1 MAENFWFN
9 RMAEHWSIPERLDL
23 VEHVRRAKLQVVQV
37 GTFGPMFYSLADDPE
52 VNRHWVGMPLVGVR
66 ENLACASELI
76 PQIQEAG
83 ARVVGQM
90 SMAWNYGNH
99 EEGKGLFGAW
109 EKIWT
114 EDLLGAAPCASA
126 EDTQQRLTDGALR
139 RWDIEGRPYLTYSG
153 CMCNPHWLATLKP
166 MVKKAIELGIDGF
179 NVHHNFENFCHCTYC
194 RDYVQDKLQEVFD
207 PADLRRIFRRH
218 DLSEVTDLLAPSAEC
233 PAGSGT
239 TVSANRQPCNPPASQ
254 RGFGRNIHRARSL
267 TKARTS
273 S

>member
-9 RMAEHWSIPERLDL
+9 RMAEHWSIPQRLDL

-52 VNRHWVGMPLVGVR
+52 VDRHWVGMPLVGIR
-66 ENLACASELI
+66 ENLACAAALI

-99 EEGKGLFGAW
+99 ETRHGLFGAW
-109 EKIWT
+109 ERIWT
-114 EDLLGAAPCASA
+114 QDLLGAAPCPSA
-126 EDTQQRLTDGALR
+126 EDTQQRVADGSLR

-166 MVKKAIELGIDGF
+166 MVKKAIDLGIDGF
-179 NVHHNFENFCHCTYC
+179 NVHHNFENFCRCRYC
-194 RDYVQDKLQEVFD
+194 QDYVRGKLHEAFD
-207 PADLRRIFRRH
+207 TADLHRIFGRH
-218 DLSEVTDLLAPSAEC
+218 DLAEVTDLLTRVRNVQKICA
-233 PAGSGT
+233 SGF
-239 TVSANRQPCNPPASQ
+239 S
-254 RGFGRNIHRARSL
+254 
-267 TKARTS
+267 
-273 S
+273 